1 MSATGLVEIRQ
12 EQGIEMVEM
21 QAALD
26 AALLD
31 ETMHVTA
38 PGQRVGGSD
47 RGADPETDS
56 ARGAPDGHQLSSPD
70 CLRPKRTARSRV
82 LAAFLI
88 SPPHHGK

>member
-1 MSATGLVEIRQ
+1 MSVTGLIEIRQ
-12 EQGIEMVEM
+12 EQGVEMVEM

-31 ETMHVTA
+31 ETVHVTA

-47 RGADPETDS
+47 RGADPEADS
-56 ARGAPDGHQLSSPD
+56 TRRAPDGHQLSNSG